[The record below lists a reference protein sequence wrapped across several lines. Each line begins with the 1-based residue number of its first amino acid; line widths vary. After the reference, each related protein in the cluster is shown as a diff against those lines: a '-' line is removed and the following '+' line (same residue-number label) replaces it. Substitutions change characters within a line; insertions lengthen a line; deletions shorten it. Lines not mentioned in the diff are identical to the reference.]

1 MDYVTVKTYF
11 SDMAIVD
18 ERLKRLEHL
27 IDVITR
33 NEVEALSNKG
43 INKRKKNGKHTS
55 TDEWII

>member
-33 NEVEALSNKG
+33 KEVEALSDKE

-55 TDEWII
+55 ADE

>member
-33 NEVEALSNKG
+33 KEVEALSNKET
-43 INKRKKNGKHTS
+43 NKRKNNDKHTS
-55 TDEWII
+55 TDE